1 MTRLREQPLRV
12 EPYLT
17 RDYINRAVKLREIES
32 LMNAQKMTG
41 WRLVGTWLAMF
52 VGSWLL
58 AGAIIYGVSWVLQ

>member
-17 RDYINRAVKLREIES
+17 RDYINRAVKMRELDER
-32 LMNAQKMTG
+32 LNRKMTG
-41 WRLVGTWLAMF
+41 WRLVGTWMAMF

-58 AGAIIYGVSWVLQ
+58 AGAIIYGVSWVFQ